1 MVSGLDIGKI
11 SKLDVYTLLEDYA
24 GYDTSFY
31 AQHGVSFLIDAT
43 SDNGVRNRILMDVGQ
58 CSEPVLSNMELLGLD
73 PKSIDI
79 IVLSH
84 CHYDHV
90 GGLIGVLKAIGK
102 EVPIVAH
109 EDIFRPHLVVEPM
122 LKHVGIGKD
131 IIKEAEENGGYW
143 ILTREPLKLMRGITT
158 TGEIPEEERETFE
171 RGTVKG
177 LYTIGKKGLVID
189 NLLDDISLVVNTLEG
204 LVVISGCSHAGIV
217 SIVKRSV
224 NLTGDQK
231 IRAVIGGFHLIS
243 AEEDRIFKV
252 IESLKNMKVGKIY
265 TGHCTGLDAECI
277 FRREF
282 GSGFEKLNCGKI
294 IRF

>member
-1 MVSGLDIGKI
+1 MSGLDIGKTK
-11 SKLDVYTLLEDYA
+11 KLDVYTLLEDYA
-24 GYDTSFY
+24 GYDTTFY
-31 AQHGVSFLIDAT
+31 AQHGISFLIDAT
-43 SDNGVRNRILMDVGQ
+43 SDKGVRNRILMDVGQ
-58 CSEPVLSNMELLGLD
+58 CSKPVLRNMELLGID

-90 GGLIGVLKAIGK
+90 GGLIGVLKSIGK

-131 IIKEAEENGGYW
+131 IIKESEENGGYW
-143 ILTREPLKLMRGITT
+143 ILTREPVKLMRGITT
-158 TGEIPEEERETFE
+158 TGEIQEEEREPFE
-171 RGTVKG
+171 RDTVKG
-177 LYTIGKKGLVID
+177 LYTIGKKGLILD
-189 NLLDDISLVVNTLEG
+189 QLLDDISLAVSTPKG
-204 LVVISGCSHAGIV
+204 LVIISGCSHAGIV

-224 NLTGDQK
+224 KLAGDEK

-243 AEEDRIFKV
+243 AKEDRIFKV
-252 IESLKNMKVGKIY
+252 IESLKSMKVRKIY
-265 TGHCTGLDAECI
+265 TGHCTGFNAEYMLY
-277 FRREF
+277 REF
-282 GSGFEKLNCGKI
+282 GSDFIKLNCGKI